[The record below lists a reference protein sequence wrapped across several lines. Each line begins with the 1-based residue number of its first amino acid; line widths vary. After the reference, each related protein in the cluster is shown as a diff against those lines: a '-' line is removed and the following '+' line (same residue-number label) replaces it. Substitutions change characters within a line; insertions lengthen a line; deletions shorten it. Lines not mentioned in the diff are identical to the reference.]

1 MRAMISVQISAPFPL
16 TEIVSPRSGE
26 RTTSVI
32 CDVTCAI
39 AFRISLRLY
48 TASRAFPL
56 YLESTDIVGKN
67 PTRRFPDNFCLENY
81 R

>member
-1 MRAMISVQISAPFPL
+1 MFSVKITSPFPL
-16 TEIVSPRSGE
+16 TEIASPRSGE

-67 PTRRFPDNFCLENY
+67 PTRRFPDNFCLEKD